1 MAINWNQIKADFGDA
16 NSAMRN
22 SQASLS
28 QAGTVFSDLRKAV
41 LDEEQR
47 AVENAFKLAN
57 FNLDKDKLAQDA
69 EQFRLT
75 NQLNIDK
82 LAEEKRANEALEKYR
97 NAQLANT
104 VWQRNNNKLYAEAER
119 DFFNKSHELDTTVLS
134 TKKAFDDFKK
144 ANPNDSTSEAYKTLE
159 AAFNKAQAERAS
171 LPTTANEAK
180 LYIMRDARNRGYI
193 GTGAINSALDDYGQ
207 YELDKATKAA
217 TTAVTKAKDR
227 KTAITKKSE
236 AIGKEA
242 WDSAADA
249 GNAQA
254 AFTSAA
260 MAYPDL
266 DVNLIEGLLKKHV
279 RNELYVP
286 FMDDNVE
293 FSSEAANA
301 FMKELETL
309 HKQSKQTGVTMNDL
323 VTKAVVNGS
332 SNNNNKGLLNLPISI
347 KDGGAIPESPISW
360 KDIPASGF
368 VDPEAYGKSLNKPA
382 SFFGFTAR

>member
-16 NSAMRN
+16 NSAMKN

-28 QAGTVFSDLRKAV
+28 QAGTVFGDLRKAV

-47 AVENAFKLAN
+47 AIENAYRESQLQLDKNKLAE
-57 FNLDKDKLAQDA
+57 DVR
-69 EQFRLT
+69 QFGIT
-75 NQLNIDK
+75 NQLNLDK
-82 LAEEKRANEALEKYR
+82 LAEEQRANKALEQHR
-97 NAQLANT
+97 AAQLIDTA
-104 VWQRNNNKLYAEAER
+104 WKRNNDKLYADAEK

-144 ANPNDSTSEAYKTLE
+144 LNPSDTSSEAYKTLE
-159 AAFNKAQAERAS
+159 AAFNKAQSERAS

-180 LYIMRDARNRGYI
+180 LYIMRDARNRGYT
-193 GTGAINSALDDYGQ
+193 GTGAVNSIFDAYAQ
-207 YELDKATKAA
+207 HEIDKATKAA
-217 TTAVTKAKDR
+217 TTAVTKEKDR

-249 GNAQA
+249 GNAQT

-266 DVNLIEGLLKKHV
+266 DVNLIEGLLKKHT
-279 RNELYVP
+279 RNEWHIP

-309 HKQSKQTGVTMNDL
+309 HRQSKQTGVTMNDL
-323 VTKAVVNGS
+323 VTKAVVNS
-332 SNNNNKGLLNLPISI
+332 SGNSNNLPISI
-347 KDGGAIPESPISW
+347 KDGGAIPESTISW